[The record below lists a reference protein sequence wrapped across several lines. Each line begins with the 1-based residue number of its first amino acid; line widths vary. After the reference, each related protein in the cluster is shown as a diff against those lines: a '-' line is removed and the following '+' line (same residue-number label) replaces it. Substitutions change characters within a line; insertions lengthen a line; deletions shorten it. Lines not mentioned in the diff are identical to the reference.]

1 MKFDSQ
7 KIEFHILQSFPVSC
21 LNRDDVGSPKSCMI
35 GGVTRAR
42 VSSQCWKRAVRLALH
57 DLGIKTG
64 IRTKRVA
71 NLLENACL
79 SLSATKEQAEN
90 FAKVYSWALT
100 DDTLIFLSEQEIEKI
115 AYFAKEQD
123 FKADLGVFELPAGKQ
138 KTERAKLAKEIAGVV
153 SKSAINENLDAL
165 DIALFGRMVANATE
179 MNIEA
184 ASSFSHAISTHKV
197 TSDFDFFTAVDDCKG
212 KDEQNSAHL
221 GTSEFNAATY
231 YRYVCLD
238 LGQLSTTLGNGDGT
252 VEPELMKKAVDA
264 FIKALFLAVPSAR
277 QHVEA
282 AYRPWDYA
290 RVYLRKGQPLQASFE
305 TPIKADNGGGYLGPS
320 KKALKSCLDNT
331 EQSFGSLFRKQ
342 ACFEFDPESNCNYS
356 IDSLISDVRSKIE

>member
-57 DLGIKTG
+57 ALGIKTG
-64 IRTKRVA
+64 IRTKRLET
-71 NLLENACL
+71 LLEKACL
-79 SLSATKEQAEN
+79 DLSASPDAAKKAAETM
-90 FAKVYSWALT
+90 AGVLS
-100 DDTLIFLSEQEIEKI
+100 DDTLMFVSEHEV
-115 AYFAKEQD
+115 
-123 FKADLGVFELPAGKQ
+123 G
-138 KTERAKLAKEIAGVV
+138 KLAEAAKAREFDVDGKAFEKELKKL
-153 SKSAINENLDAL
+153 SKNVFDKSLDAL
-165 DIALFGRMVANATE
+165 DIALFGRMVAKAPV

-197 TSDFDFFTAVDDCKG
+197 ISDLDYFTAVDDYN
-212 KDEQNSAHL
+212 DEDQTGSAHI

-238 LGQLSTTLGNGDGT
+238 LGQLALTLGNGDGT
-252 VEPELMKKAVDA
+252 VEPGLIKKAVEA
-264 FIKALFLAVPSAR
+264 FIKALFIAVPGAK

-305 TPIKADNGGGYLGPS
+305 TPVRADNGGGYLEPS

-342 ACFEFDPESNCNYS
+342 GCFEIDPASNSSYN
-356 IDSLISDVRSKIE
+356 IDSLISDVCSKIE